1 MKIVKSFHPDHHR
14 SNNSQ
19 IVDREDFSKN
29 HIRYS
34 LKKEE
39 RYLVD
44 VTSNILLEL
53 AVSLP
58 TKDFL
63 SNSAS
68 MTTYQKL

>member
-1 MKIVKSFHPDHHR
+1 
-14 SNNSQ
+14 
-19 IVDREDFSKN
+19 
-29 HIRYS
+29 
-34 LKKEE
+34 
-39 RYLVD
+39 LVD